1 MGKLS
6 EWALVAEEK
15 GIRGESYSLLL
26 SSSPRK
32 CLKEARGGEQEVFAR
47 LARHHI
53 YCLNSNFDA
62 PL

>member
-1 MGKLS
+1 M
-6 EWALVAEEK
+6 AEEK